1 MRNHRI
7 IESERIYYR
16 AFTTNDAKL
25 IFELDSNPLV
35 HRYLG
40 NKPLKTMV
48 EAQSVIDL
56 LLDQYEN
63 HGIGRWAMI
72 DKATG
77 SFIGWN
83 GLKFVTEE
91 INGRS
96 NYYDLG
102 YRLLP
107 EFWGKGF
114 ATEGARTWLNY
125 AKDELQL
132 KELFAAAH
140 VDNIASN
147 RIIQNLGFDLLNRA
161 VFADVDHNWYKKSL

>member
-1 MRNHRI
+1 MQTLETKRLILRH
-7 IESERIYYR
+7 
-16 AFTTNDAKL
+16 FTADEAKL
-25 IFELDSNPLV
+25 IFALDSKEIV
-35 HRYLG
+35 HQYLG
-40 NKPLKTMV
+40 NKPLKTLE
-48 EAQSVIDL
+48 EAQVVIDL

-72 DKATG
+72 EKLTG

-114 ATEGARTWLNY
+114 ATEGARAWLDY

-132 KELFAAAH
+132 NELYAAAH
-140 VDNIASN
+140 VENFASN
-147 RIIQNLGFDLLNRA
+147 RIIQNLGFDLLNQA
-161 VFADVDHNWYKKSL
+161 VFADVDHNWYKKEL